1 MTALKMFKSYEEQ
14 FELMETHI
22 KALARGKPELAILE
36 AGCGRRWTLNLE
48 GVNFRLTGVDLD
60 EKALSSRQDLDE
72 AIVGDLRTVDL
83 GGRKFDVVYSSYVLE
98 HVPNAALAL
107 ENLVRWLK
115 PGGLLILRFPDRN
128 TAFGFTGRFTPFW
141 LHVAYHKYI
150 LRRWNAG
157 KAGFGPYPTCYDWIV
172 SREGLRDFCA
182 SHRLRVREEYGLCDF
197 QLERTVGTRLAL
209 AVSILVSALSLGRL
223 PWRHNNLTYVL
234 AKE

>member
-14 FELMETHI
+14 FELMEKQI
-22 KALARGKPELAILE
+22 KALARGKRSQYSRSRLRTSLAAE
-36 AGCGRRWTLNLE
+36 ARRRQ
-48 GVNFRLTGVDLD
+48 VQADRRDLD
-60 EKALSSRQDLDE
+60 EEGAQRE
-72 AIVGDLRTVDL
+72 AGSGRGDRGDLRTADL

-107 ENLVRWLK
+107 ENLYRWLK

-157 KAGFGPYPTCYDWIV
+157 KPGFGPYPTYYDWIV

-182 SHRLRVREEYGLCDF
+182 SHRLRVREEYGLSDF
-197 QLERTVGTRLAL
+197 HLERTVGTRLAL
-209 AVSILVSALSLGRL
+209 AVSILVALFRSGGCRGA
-223 PWRHNNLTYVL
+223 TTI
-234 AKE
+234 